1 MMENPIPVSKSF
13 FYGWKKKLLTN
24 YRNQNE
30 FLAFCDLKLFLCESK
45 CIKVTMFLFQLVESY
60 HLIPHLSLYLQ
71 KWKFFQKMVLN
82 PYLEIR
88 FSDVE
93 IDMIFDIFG
102 PYLPQ
107 KSVLY
112 LSPMIFGSLWQNAIE
127 FLEF

>member
-1 MMENPIPVSKSF
+1 
-13 FYGWKKKLLTN
+13 
-24 YRNQNE
+24 
-30 FLAFCDLKLFLCESK
+30 
-45 CIKVTMFLFQLVESY
+45 
-60 HLIPHLSLYLQ
+60 
-71 KWKFFQKMVLN
+71 MVLN

-112 LSPMIFGSLWQNAIE
+112 LSPMIFGSLWQTLFDFFKNRALSISLKIE
-127 FLEF
+127 KFPGNSKKFPVDFSQKRIGILLFRYPKIWKIYNFVG